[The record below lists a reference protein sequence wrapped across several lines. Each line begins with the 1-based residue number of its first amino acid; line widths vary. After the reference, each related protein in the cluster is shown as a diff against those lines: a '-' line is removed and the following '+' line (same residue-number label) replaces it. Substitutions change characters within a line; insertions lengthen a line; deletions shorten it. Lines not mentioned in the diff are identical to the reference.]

1 MKTIQFKD
9 TKDKYMACLPSKNF
23 GLAKINVTNKDLNFK
38 EIKSYK
44 KQDDYITF
52 FYKKNKLLKYLVI
65 SLDNVLN
72 INEVVLNIEENKS
85 NTDES

>member
-9 TKDKYMACLPSKNF
+9 TKDKYMACSPSENF
-23 GLAKINVTNKDLNFK
+23 GLAKINVANKDLNFK

-52 FYKKNKLLKYLVI
+52 FIKK
-65 SLDNVLN
+65 
-72 INEVVLNIEENKS
+72 
-85 NTDES
+85 